1 MNKLAEKKK
10 SYFQKLKG
18 TKVHSG
24 LPRPKLSDAFLS
36 GLGVSIVLSFLA
48 FLTFE
53 FKAAILFLPFSASAF
68 IIFALPKAPVA
79 QPRSVIGGHV
89 LSALVGVALY
99 VGLGQS
105 FWVVGLAGGV
115 VAALMVVTKAWHP
128 PAVCTAL
135 IPVMTPIGNWLW
147 VSYPVGLG
155 SAIVVIIGLLY
166 NNLLKDRTYPDFWW

>member
-1 MNKLAEKKK
+1 MAENKK
-10 SYFQKLKG
+10 SYLRKLKG
-18 TKVHSG
+18 TKVRSG
-24 LPRPKLSDAFLS
+24 LPHPKLSDALLS

-89 LSALVGVALY
+89 LSALVGVACY

-115 VAALMVVTKAWHP
+115 VAALMVVTKTWHP

-135 IPVMTPIGNWLW
+135 IPVMTPITNWVW
-147 VSYPVGLG
+147 VSYPVGVG
-155 SAIVVIIGLLY
+155 AIIVVIIGILY
-166 NNLLKDRTYPDFWW
+166 NNLFKDRTYPDFWW